1 MYPRTL
7 LQKSNNYES
16 FQASSACLLQKSNY
30 RIHFCV
36 SLFISRDLI
45 GVLQLFAPS
54 LPFGNEIVG
63 YLQLHT
69 SLHLS
74 QLVNT
79 DADTEVEVEAATKA
93 VTKAATMTWQ
103 YSI

>member
-1 MYPRTL
+1 MIVHFPRFNWRLAIL
-7 LQKSNNYES
+7 LLHHFRSAVES
-16 FQASSACLLQKSNY
+16 
-30 RIHFCV
+30 
-36 SLFISRDLI
+36 
-45 GVLQLFAPS
+45 
-54 LPFGNEIVG
+54 VG

-93 VTKAATMTWQ
+93 VTKATTMAWQ
-103 YSI
+103 NPI